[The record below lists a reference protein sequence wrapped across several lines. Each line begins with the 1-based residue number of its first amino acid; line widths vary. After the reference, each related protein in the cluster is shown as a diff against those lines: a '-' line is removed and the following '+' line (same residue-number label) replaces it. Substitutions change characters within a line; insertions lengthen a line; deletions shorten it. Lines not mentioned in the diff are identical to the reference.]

1 MKTKSKIPALRFKG
15 FTDAWEERKL
25 GELASFSKG
34 NGYTKND
41 LVEFGDPIILYG
53 RLYTKYETVIEKVDT
68 FVNKKDN
75 SIISE
80 GSEVI
85 VPASGE
91 SSEDISRASVVGKSG
106 LILGGDLNII
116 KPVNYIDSIFLA
128 LTISNGSQRQE
139 MSKRA
144 QGKSVVHLHNSD
156 LKQVN
161 LLYPKLEEQQK
172 IGTFFKQLD
181 CAIALHQRKLD
192 LLKEQ
197 KKGFLQKM
205 FPKNGEKV
213 PELRFAGFADDW
225 EERKLSSGLREYTDR
240 VIVEDDKEYYQIS
253 VRNNFGGITLRGS
266 KMGNKIG
273 RKRQAKIN
281 LTKYPQ
287 TLIFTRQTVEQGG
300 IGWVDKYCDGAIVTE
315 NMPTISLDTSV
326 FSKYFLTN
334 LFQTRIF
341 YKNAILDNI
350 EGGSAQIA
358 IHESKFLS
366 STLLFPNLDEQE
378 KIGQFFK
385 QLDDTIALHQRK
397 LDLLKEQKKGFLQ
410 KMFV

>member
-1 MKTKSKIPALRFKG
+1 MAKIDDSIKKKVPELRFKG
-15 FTDAWEERKL
+15 FTDDWEQRKL
-25 GELASFSKG
+25 TEIVNRVNKSSNSDVLPK
-34 NGYTKND
+34 
-41 LVEFGDPIILYG
+41 VEFEDIVSGEGRLNKDISSKFDSRKGTLFEPENILYG
-53 RLYTKYETVIEKVDT
+53 KLRPYLKNWLFSDFEGVALGDFWVFEATDVSVPSFDYYLIQSDNYQKVANDTSGTKMPRSDWKNVSSTDFAIPS
-68 FVNKKDN
+68 KD
-75 SIISE
+75 E
-80 GSEVI
+80 
-85 VPASGE
+85 
-91 SSEDISRASVVGKSG
+91 
-106 LILGGDLNII
+106 
-116 KPVNYIDSIFLA
+116 
-128 LTISNGSQRQE
+128 Q
-139 MSKRA
+139 
-144 QGKSVVHLHNSD
+144 
-156 LKQVN
+156 KQ
-161 LLYPKLEEQQK
+161 
-172 IGTFFKQLD
+172 IGAFFKQLD
-181 CAIALHQRKLD
+181 NTIVLHQRRLD

-197 KKGFLQKM
+197 KKGYLQKM
-205 FPKNGEKV
+205 FPKNGAKV

-366 STLLFPNLDEQE
+366 STLLFPNLDEQQ

-385 QLDDTIALHQRK
+385 QLDDTIDLHQRK